1 MKTSK
6 RMAAPNAPPS
16 SEDRPSPDEIQRRE
30 RASAPTVRDLR
41 DAAGR
46 WFATI
51 IAPPESFLRSAL
63 LDHDSGRK
71 ET

>member
-1 MKTSK
+1 MKTRK

-16 SEDRPSPDEIQRRE
+16 SEDRPSPEETQRRE

-46 WFATI
+46 RFATI
-51 IAPPESFLRSAL
+51 IAPTESFLQSAVL
-63 LDHDSGRK
+63 NQDNSRK